1 MSEQA
6 NKSVRVRDRRNRLVV
21 KLGTNLLTNG
31 GENLDIELMSGL
43 VAQIAALM
51 EAGHEILVVTSGA
64 VAGGRRVVA
73 RRARTEQPR
82 TGDVPGRQVLAALG
96 MPELMRTYDELF
108 AGHGIAVAQALIS
121 RPDIANRQRY
131 LNVRNTLE
139 SLLNIGAVPIINEN
153 DVVTVEELEGDV
165 FGDNDRL
172 SASIANAVNADGLLL
187 LGHEDGL
194 FTADPN
200 VDPSATRVEL
210 VEHISDEIEAMA
222 GDARDGRGQGGM
234 RSKVEAARMATRFG
248 AYTVI
253 ASGRTPDV
261 IQRIAD
267 GERIG
272 TRFEPTTG
280 RVEGWKRFLLTGT
293 ASSRG
298 SVVIDL
304 GATKAIRFGGNSLLP
319 AGVVGVDGPF
329 ERGDNITVLDPSQ
342 TVVAWG
348 IANYRSDDIKRI
360 MGVRSDRIKSILGY
374 GYGPDIVHRNN
385 MALADNGREHDSLIA
400 RKSGKLQGGDG
411 GGSPQKPRK
420 RPGKRPTERTTE
432 RAKGI

>member
-1 MSEQA
+1 MSAQGS
-6 NKSVRVRDRRNRLVV
+6 KSARVQDRRNRLVV
-21 KLGTNLLTNG
+21 KLGTNLLTG
-31 GENLDIELMSGL
+31 GRETLDIEIMTDL
-43 VAQIAALM
+43 VAQMAALV
-51 EAGHEILVVTSGA
+51 EAGHDVLLVTSGA

-73 RRARTEQPR
+73 RRPGTGQPGS
-82 TGDVPGRQVLAALG
+82 GDVPGRQVLAALG

-108 AGHGIAVAQALIS
+108 ARHGIAVAQALIS

-139 SLLNIGAVPIINEN
+139 SVLNIGAVPIINEN

-187 LGHEDGL
+187 LGHEEGL

-200 VDPSATRVEL
+200 IDASATRIESVMS
-210 VEHISDEIEAMA
+210 IDRTIEAMA
-222 GDARDGRGQGGM
+222 GDSRDGRGQGGM

-253 ASGRTPDV
+253 AAGRTPDV
-261 IQRIAD
+261 IPRIAD

-272 TRFEPTTG
+272 TRFEPTTD

-298 SVVIDL
+298 GVAIDA
-304 GATKAIRFGGNSLLP
+304 GATKAVRYGGNSLLP
-319 AGVVGVDGPF
+319 AGIVRVDGSF
-329 ERGDNITVLDPSQ
+329 ERGDNISILDPAND
-342 TVVAWG
+342 VVAWG
-348 IANYRSDDIKRI
+348 ISNYRSVEIERI
-360 MGVRSDRIKSILGY
+360 MGVRSDRIETILGLD
-374 GYGPDIVHRNN
+374 YGPDVVHRNN
-385 MALADNGREHDSLIA
+385 MALAEDGLDPEPLENT
-400 RKSGKLQGGDG
+400 GDTA
-411 GGSPQKPRK
+411 PA
-420 RPGKRPTERTTE
+420 E
-432 RAKGI
+432 RATGR

>member
-1 MSEQA
+1 MSAQGS
-6 NKSVRVRDRRNRLVV
+6 KSARVQDRRNRLVV
-21 KLGTNLLTNG
+21 KLGTNLLTG
-31 GENLDIELMSGL
+31 GRETLDIEIMTDL
-43 VAQIAALM
+43 VAQMAALV
-51 EAGHEILVVTSGA
+51 EAGHDVLLVTSGA

-73 RRARTEQPR
+73 RRPGTGQPGS
-82 TGDVPGRQVLAALG
+82 GDVPGRQVLAALG

-108 AGHGIAVAQALIS
+108 ARHGIAVAQALIS

-139 SLLNIGAVPIINEN
+139 SVLNIGAVPIINEN

-187 LGHEDGL
+187 LGHEEGL

-200 VDPSATRVEL
+200 IDASATRIESVTS
-210 VEHISDEIEAMA
+210 IDRTIEAMA
-222 GDARDGRGQGGM
+222 GDSRDGRGQGGM

-253 ASGRTPDV
+253 AAGRTPDV
-261 IQRIAD
+261 IPRIAD

-272 TRFEPTTG
+272 TRFEPTTD

-298 SVVIDL
+298 GVAIDA
-304 GATKAIRFGGNSLLP
+304 GATKAVRYGGNSLLP
-319 AGVVGVDGPF
+319 AGIVRVDGSF
-329 ERGDNITVLDPSQ
+329 ERGDNISILDPAND
-342 TVVAWG
+342 VVAWG
-348 IANYRSDDIKRI
+348 ISNYRSVEIERI
-360 MGVRSDRIKSILGY
+360 MGVRSDRIETILGLD
-374 GYGPDIVHRNN
+374 YGPDVVHRNN
-385 MALADNGREHDSLIA
+385 MALAEDGLDPEPLENT
-400 RKSGKLQGGDG
+400 GDTA
-411 GGSPQKPRK
+411 PA
-420 RPGKRPTERTTE
+420 E
-432 RAKGI
+432 RATGR

>member
-1 MSEQA
+1 MSAQGS
-6 NKSVRVRDRRNRLVV
+6 KSARVKDRPNRLVV
-21 KLGTNLLTNG
+21 KLGTNLLTSG
-31 GENLDIELMSGL
+31 RETLDIEVMTDL
-43 VAQIAALM
+43 VAQMAALVND
-51 EAGHEILVVTSGA
+51 GYEILVVTSGA
-64 VAGGRRVVA
+64 VAGGRRVVT
-73 RRARTEQPR
+73 RRPGTAHPGS
-82 TGDVPGRQVLAALG
+82 GDVPGRQVLAALG

-108 AGHGIAVAQALIS
+108 SKHDIAVAQALIS

-139 SLLNIGAVPIINEN
+139 SVLNIGAVPIINEN

-200 VDPSATRVEL
+200 VDKTATRIEL
-210 VEHISDEIEAMA
+210 VEHIDASIEAMA
-222 GDARDGRGQGGM
+222 GDARDGRGSGGM

-253 ASGRTPDV
+253 AAGGTPDV
-261 IQRIAD
+261 IKRVAD

-272 TRFEPTTG
+272 TRFEPTTD
-280 RVEGWKRFLLTGT
+280 RVEGWKRFLLTGK

-298 SVVIDL
+298 SISIDA
-304 GATKAIRFGGNSLLP
+304 GATKAVRYGGNSLLP
-319 AGVVGVDGPF
+319 AGVVRVDGKF
-329 ERGDNITVLDPSQ
+329 ERGDNISILDPAGDI
-342 TVVAWG
+342 VAWG
-348 IANYRSDDIKRI
+348 IANYRSVEIERL
-360 MGVRSDRIKSILGY
+360 MGVRSDKIESILGY

-385 MALADNGREHDSLIA
+385 MALAKNDSASPGSLGSLGDTAPTQGATGR
-400 RKSGKLQGGDG
+400 
-411 GGSPQKPRK
+411 
-420 RPGKRPTERTTE
+420 
-432 RAKGI
+432 

>member
-1 MSEQA
+1 MSAQGS
-6 NKSVRVRDRRNRLVV
+6 KSARVQDRPTRIVV
-21 KLGTNLLTNG
+21 KLGTNLLTG
-31 GENLDIELMSGL
+31 GRETLDIEIMADL
-43 VAQIAALM
+43 VGQMAALIKDGY
-51 EAGHEILVVTSGA
+51 EVLVVTSGA

-73 RRARTEQPR
+73 RRPGIEQPR
-82 TGDVPGRQVLAALG
+82 AGGVPGRQVLAALG

-108 AGHGIAVAQALIS
+108 AKHGIAVAQALIS

-139 SLLNIGAVPIINEN
+139 SVLSIGAIPIINEN

-200 VDPSATRVEL
+200 VDASATRIESVT
-210 VEHISDEIEAMA
+210 HIDDRIEAMA

-253 ASGRTPDV
+253 AAGRTPDV
-261 IQRIAD
+261 IRRIAE
-267 GERIG
+267 GEQVG
-272 TRFEPTTG
+272 TRFEPTTN
-280 RVEGWKRFLLTGT
+280 RVEGWKRFLLTGK

-298 SVVIDL
+298 SVAVDA
-304 GATKAIRFGGNSLLP
+304 GAAKAVRYGGNSLLP
-319 AGVVGVDGPF
+319 AGVVRVDGSF
-329 ERGDNITVLDPSQ
+329 ERGENISIVDPAGE
-342 TVVAWG
+342 VVAWG
-348 IANYRSDDIKRI
+348 IANYRSVEINRI
-360 MGVRSDRIKSILGY
+360 MGVRSDKIESILGY

-385 MALADNGREHDSLIA
+385 MALADNGSEISA
-400 RKSGKLQGGDG
+400 QAEST
-411 GGSPQKPRK
+411 
-420 RPGKRPTERTTE
+420 PTERAAG
-432 RAKGI
+432 R

>member
-1 MSEQA
+1 MSAQA
-6 NKSVRVRDRRNRLVV
+6 SKSTRVRDRRSRLVV

-31 GENLDIELMSGL
+31 GDTLDIELMSSL
-43 VAQIAALM
+43 VAQIATLM
-51 EAGHEILVVTSGA
+51 EAGHEVLLVTSGA

-73 RRARTEQPR
+73 RRPGTEQPGS
-82 TGDVPGRQVLAALG
+82 GDVPGRQVLAALG

-108 AGHGIAVAQALIS
+108 ARHGIAVAQALIS

-139 SLLNIGAVPIINEN
+139 SLLHIGAIPIINEN

-187 LGHEDGL
+187 LGHEEGL

-200 VDPSATRVEL
+200 IDASATRVEL
-210 VEHISDEIEAMA
+210 VKHIDDGIEAMA
-222 GDARDGRGQGGM
+222 GDSRDGRGQGGM

-261 IQRIAD
+261 IRRIAD

-293 ASSRG
+293 ASSKG
-298 SVVIDL
+298 SVVIDP
-304 GATKAIRFGGNSLLP
+304 GATKAVRFGGNSLLP
-319 AGVVGVDGPF
+319 AGVVRVVGQF
-329 ERGDNITVLDPSQ
+329 ERGDNITVLDPFGG
-342 TVVAWG
+342 VVAWG
-348 IANYRSDDIKRI
+348 IANYRSEEIERI
-360 MGVRSDRIKSILGY
+360 MGVRSDKIESILGY

-385 MALADNGREHDSLIA
+385 MALADNGPEQGSTSARESGESQKSQKSRA
-400 RKSGKLQGGDG
+400 RAGAAV
-411 GGSPQKPRK
+411 P
-420 RPGKRPTERTTE
+420 EETTG
-432 RAKGI
+432 RAAGR

>member
-1 MSEQA
+1 MSAQGS
-6 NKSVRVRDRRNRLVV
+6 KSARVRDRRNRLVV

-31 GENLDIELMSGL
+31 GETLDIELMSSL

-51 EAGHEILVVTSGA
+51 EAGHEVLLVTSGA

-73 RRARTEQPR
+73 RRPGTEQSR
-82 TGDVPGRQVLAALG
+82 SGDVPGRQVLAALG

-108 AGHGIAVAQALIS
+108 ARHGIAVAQALIS

-139 SLLNIGAVPIINEN
+139 SLLHIGAIPIINEN
-153 DVVTVEELEGDV
+153 DVVTVEELEGEV

-187 LGHEDGL
+187 LGHEEGL

-200 VDPSATRVEL
+200 VDASATRIEV
-210 VEHISDEIEAMA
+210 VEHINDEIEAMA

-253 ASGRTPDV
+253 ASGRTPNV
-261 IQRIAD
+261 IRRIAD
-267 GERIG
+267 GELIG
-272 TRFEPTTG
+272 TRFEPTTD

-293 ASSRG
+293 ASSKG
-298 SVVIDL
+298 SVVIDP
-304 GATKAIRFGGNSLLP
+304 GATKAVRFGGNSLLP
-319 AGVVGVDGPF
+319 AGVVRVDGPF
-329 ERGDNITVLDPSQ
+329 DRGDNISVLDPSGA
-342 TVVAWG
+342 VVAWG
-348 IANYRSDDIKRI
+348 IANYRSDEIERI
-360 MGVRSDRIKSILGY
+360 MGVHSDRIESILGY
-374 GYGPDIVHRNN
+374 GYGPDVVHRNN
-385 MALADNGREHDSLIA
+385 MALADNGPEQNSPNPP
-400 RKSGKLQGGDG
+400 KSKGFKNVADPAL
-411 GGSPQKPRK
+411 PEK
-420 RPGKRPTERTTE
+420 TTG
-432 RAKGI
+432 RATGR

>member
-1 MSEQA
+1 MSAQGS
-6 NKSVRVRDRRNRLVV
+6 KSARVQDRPNRLVV
-21 KLGTNLLTNG
+21 KLGTNLLTGG
-31 GENLDIELMSGL
+31 GETLDIEIMADL
-43 VAQIAALM
+43 VGQMASLIKD
-51 EAGHEILVVTSGA
+51 GHEVLVVTSGA

-73 RRARTEQPR
+73 RQPGIGQPGN
-82 TGDVPGRQVLAALG
+82 GDVPGRQVLAALG

-108 AGHGIAVAQALIS
+108 AEHGIAVAQTLIS

-139 SLLNIGAVPIINEN
+139 SILNIGAVPIINEN

-200 VDPSATRVEL
+200 VDKTAKRIESV
-210 VEHISDEIEAMA
+210 VHIDDRIEAMA

-253 ASGRTPDV
+253 AAGRTPGV
-261 IQRIAD
+261 IGRIAN
-267 GERIG
+267 GEGIG
-272 TRFEPTTG
+272 TRFKPTTD
-280 RVEGWKRFLLTGT
+280 RVEGWKRFLLTGK

-298 SVVIDL
+298 GVVIDA
-304 GATKAIRFGGNSLLP
+304 GATKALQYGGNSLLP
-319 AGVVGVDGPF
+319 AGVLRVDGSF
-329 ERGDNITVLDPSQ
+329 ERGANISILEQAGD
-342 TVVAWG
+342 VVAWG
-348 IANYRSDDIKRI
+348 ITNYRSTDIERI
-360 MGVRSDRIKSILGY
+360 LGVRSDRIESILGY

-385 MALADNGREHDSLIA
+385 MALAGNGHETTTDADSE
-400 RKSGKLQGGDG
+400 S
-411 GGSPQKPRK
+411 
-420 RPGKRPTERTTE
+420 TE
-432 RAKGI
+432 RAAER